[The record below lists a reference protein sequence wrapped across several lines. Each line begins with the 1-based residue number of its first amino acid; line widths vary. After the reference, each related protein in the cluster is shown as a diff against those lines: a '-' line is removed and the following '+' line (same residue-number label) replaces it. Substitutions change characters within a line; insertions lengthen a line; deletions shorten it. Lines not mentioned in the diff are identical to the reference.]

1 MQVIFSTRSFCS
13 RYYKNQS
20 LKMAFDMAPADPTVD
35 LNMQLIKLAYGL
47 LSGKY
52 SVPAVQKQEGIRPK
66 MFNAVIEA
74 SYPKFSTM
82 PQQDALEFFLHFID
96 QVERIN
102 AGCPEE
108 DPARSFKFGIEERL
122 QCPSGK
128 VAYNKRNDY
137 ILSLNIP
144 LEKATNKK
152 ELEEFQKLKVQ
163 RETEGKEISSD
174 EIVRPRVPLSACLD
188 SFSQPEEVQGFY
200 STALK
205 ARTTAI

>member
-1 MQVIFSTRSFCS
+1 
-13 RYYKNQS
+13 YYENQS
-20 LKMAFDMAPADPTVD
+20 LKMAFDIAPADPTVD

-102 AGCPEE
+102 AGCPEA
-108 DPARSFKFGIEERL
+108 DPARSFKFE
-122 QCPSGK
+122 
-128 VAYNKRNDY
+128 
-137 ILSLNIP
+137 
-144 LEKATNKK
+144 

-188 SFSQPEEVQGFY
+188 GFFHPDEVQGFY

-205 ARTTAI
+205 ARTTAIKYLFIYSTTF